1 MKRIINEIMRFLLP
15 VIFIGYI
22 GIISLCTHV
31 HVVDGVTIVHSH
43 LFKNVPGQPPH
54 SHTYAGFQLI
64 HAVTSYTS
72 TTDVVP
78 CFDFAAVCLELPV
91 VLCVSGASVFISA
104 VPGVLSLRGP
114 PAGL

>member
-1 MKRIINEIMRFLLP
+1 MKRITNEIMRFLLP
-15 VIFIGYI
+15 AIFIGYI

-43 LFKNVPGQPPH
+43 LFKNVPGQPSH
-54 SHTYAGFQLI
+54 SHTHAGFQLI

-72 TTDVVP
+72 TTDVVL
-78 CFDFAAVCLELPV
+78 CFDFAAVCLDLPA
-91 VLCVSGASVFISA
+91 VLCVLGTSVFVSA

-114 PAGL
+114 PAYL